1 MKNNS
6 QMITARQGNR
16 IMILEIFSAAA
27 MFLPQI
33 ALQKSYHSGIVVVV
47 MASVMAGIYLWIVDH
62 AARGV
67 SIENVL
73 KRYRFA
79 AIIYYVRFLLNGAFF
94 YLCIL
99 YLTKKYLLPDK
110 STFFIGLP
118 LLLLAYLMNQGGLTK
133 RGRVMEGIFWF
144 VLLPLIFVLIL
155 SMANLSWDELAVRSW
170 CGREM
175 LNGSIL
181 VFGADASDRVR
192 VVLPWR
198 YERWTDRMRSFAGLM
213 ILFLGVFASTVGS
226 LGKKLTMVDPE
237 PVMSMAQGVA
247 MPGGIMARLDL
258 FLIAFWIVGVF
269 CVFSGYLFYG
279 NESIKHAFSK
289 GRIVGLSLS
298 YGGIYV
304 ISPWIMTTFATWIRR
319 YFFVFIYGNLVIGLF
334 FPLILFL
341 MWRKEQKDEKI

>member
-99 YLTKKYLLPDK
+99 YLTKKISSPRQ
-110 STFFIGLP
+110 I
-118 LLLLAYLMNQGGLTK
+118 N
-133 RGRVMEGIFWF
+133 IFYW
-144 VLLPLIFVLIL
+144 ITI
-155 SMANLSWDELAVRSW
+155 
-170 CGREM
+170 
-175 LNGSIL
+175 
-181 VFGADASDRVR
+181 AS
-192 VVLPWR
+192 
-198 YERWTDRMRSFAGLM
+198 S
-213 ILFLGVFASTVGS
+213 
-226 LGKKLTMVDPE
+226 
-237 PVMSMAQGVA
+237 
-247 MPGGIMARLDL
+247 
-258 FLIAFWIVGVF
+258 
-269 CVFSGYLFYG
+269 
-279 NESIKHAFSK
+279 
-289 GRIVGLSLS
+289 GLSDESGRFNKKRQSNGRNFLVCIATADLRTDLE
-298 YGGIYV
+298 YGKSFMG
-304 ISPWIMTTFATWIRR
+304 
-319 YFFVFIYGNLVIGLF
+319 
-334 FPLILFL
+334 
-341 MWRKEQKDEKI
+341 

>member
-99 YLTKKYLLPDK
+99 YLTKKYLLP
-110 STFFIGLP
+110 I
-118 LLLLAYLMNQGGLTK
+118 N
-133 RGRVMEGIFWF
+133 IFYW
-144 VLLPLIFVLIL
+144 I
-155 SMANLSWDELAVRSW
+155 
-170 CGREM
+170 
-175 LNGSIL
+175 SI
-181 VFGADASDRVR
+181 AS
-192 VVLPWR
+192 
-198 YERWTDRMRSFAGLM
+198 S
-213 ILFLGVFASTVGS
+213 
-226 LGKKLTMVDPE
+226 
-237 PVMSMAQGVA
+237 
-247 MPGGIMARLDL
+247 
-258 FLIAFWIVGVF
+258 
-269 CVFSGYLFYG
+269 
-279 NESIKHAFSK
+279 
-289 GRIVGLSLS
+289 GLSDESGRFNNKRQSNGRNFLVCIATADLRTDLE
-298 YGGIYV
+298 YGKSFMG
-304 ISPWIMTTFATWIRR
+304 
-319 YFFVFIYGNLVIGLF
+319 
-334 FPLILFL
+334 
-341 MWRKEQKDEKI
+341 

>member
-1 MKNNS
+1 MKNSS

-99 YLTKKYLLPDK
+99 SLTKKYLLPDK
-110 STFFIGLP
+110 STFFIGFP
-118 LLLLAYLMNQGGLTK
+118 LLLLAYLINQGGLTK

-155 SMANLSWDELAVRSW
+155 SMANLSWDE
-170 CGREM
+170 
-175 LNGSIL
+175 
-181 VFGADASDRVR
+181 
-192 VVLPWR
+192 
-198 YERWTDRMRSFAGLM
+198 
-213 ILFLGVFASTVGS
+213 
-226 LGKKLTMVDPE
+226 
-237 PVMSMAQGVA
+237 
-247 MPGGIMARLDL
+247 
-258 FLIAFWIVGVF
+258 
-269 CVFSGYLFYG
+269 
-279 NESIKHAFSK
+279 
-289 GRIVGLSLS
+289 
-298 YGGIYV
+298 
-304 ISPWIMTTFATWIRR
+304 
-319 YFFVFIYGNLVIGLF
+319 
-334 FPLILFL
+334 
-341 MWRKEQKDEKI
+341 

>member
-94 YLCIL
+94 IYVFCIL
-99 YLTKKYLLPDK
+99 QKISSPRQINI
-110 STFFIGLP
+110 FIGLP

-133 RGRVMEGIFWF
+133 RGRVMEGIF
-144 VLLPLIFVLIL
+144 
-155 SMANLSWDELAVRSW
+155 
-170 CGREM
+170 
-175 LNGSIL
+175 
-181 VFGADASDRVR
+181 
-192 VVLPWR
+192 
-198 YERWTDRMRSFAGLM
+198 GLYCY
-213 ILFLGVFASTVGS
+213 
-226 LGKKLTMVDPE
+226 
-237 PVMSMAQGVA
+237 
-247 MPGGIMARLDL
+247 R
-258 FLIAFWIVGVF
+258 
-269 CVFSGYLFYG
+269 
-279 NESIKHAFSK
+279 
-289 GRIVGLSLS
+289 
-298 YGGIYV
+298 
-304 ISPWIMTTFATWIRR
+304 
-319 YFFVFIYGNLVIGLF
+319 
-334 FPLILFL
+334 
-341 MWRKEQKDEKI
+341 

>member
-1 MKNNS
+1 MKNKS

-16 IMILEIFSAAA
+16 IMILEIFSASA
-27 MFLPQI
+27 MLLPQI
-33 ALQKSYHSGIVVVV
+33 ALQKSYHTAIITVFL
-47 MASVMAGIYLWIVDH
+47 ASMLTGIYLWIVDRI
-62 AARGV
+62 ARGI

-79 AIIYYVRFLLNGAFF
+79 AIIYYIRFTGNAMFF

-99 YLTKKYLLPDK
+99 YLTKKYLLPYK
-110 STFFIGLP
+110 SVFFIGLP
-118 LLLLAYLMNQGGLTK
+118 LFVLAYLMNQGGLKK

-144 VLLPLIFVLIL
+144 VLLPMIFVLIL
-155 SMANLSWDELAVRSW
+155 SVTNLSWNELNVQTFQ
-170 CGREM
+170 GKEL

-181 VFGADASDRVR
+181 VFALLHPIEFVWFFRGDMKDGSIHF
-192 VVLPWR
+192 
-198 YERWTDRMRSFAGLM
+198 RSFAGLT
-213 ILFLGVFASTVGS
+213 LLLLGVFISTVGS
-226 LGKKLTMVDPE
+226 LGKKLTMIDPE

-279 NESIKHAFSK
+279 NESIKHTFSK
-289 GRIVGLSLS
+289 GRIAGLILS
-298 YGGIYV
+298 YGGLLV
-304 ISPWIMTTFATWIRR
+304 CSGWIMTTYAKWIRQ
-319 YFFVFIYGNLVIGLF
+319 YFYLFLYGNLTIGLI

-341 MWRKEQKDEKI
+341 MWRKGQKDEKI

>member
-181 VFGADASDRVR
+181 VFALMHPIEFVWFYRGDMKDG
-192 VVLPWR
+192 PI
-198 YERWTDRMRSFAGLM
+198 RMRSFAGLM
-213 ILFLGVFASTVGS
+213 ILFLGNN
-226 LGKKLTMVDPE
+226 
-237 PVMSMAQGVA
+237 
-247 MPGGIMARLDL
+247 
-258 FLIAFWIVGVF
+258 
-269 CVFSGYLFYG
+269 YLFQMTV
-279 NESIKHAFSK
+279 KHWNFNK
-289 GRIVGLSLS
+289 IEVNNILSTEN
-298 YGGIYV
+298 
-304 ISPWIMTTFATWIRR
+304 P
-319 YFFVFIYGNLVIGLF
+319 VF
-334 FPLILFL
+334 
-341 MWRKEQKDEKI
+341 DS

>member
-99 YLTKKYLLPDK
+99 YLTKISSPRQ
-110 STFFIGLP
+110 I
-118 LLLLAYLMNQGGLTK
+118 N
-133 RGRVMEGIFWF
+133 IFYW
-144 VLLPLIFVLIL
+144 ITI
-155 SMANLSWDELAVRSW
+155 
-170 CGREM
+170 
-175 LNGSIL
+175 
-181 VFGADASDRVR
+181 AS
-192 VVLPWR
+192 
-198 YERWTDRMRSFAGLM
+198 S
-213 ILFLGVFASTVGS
+213 
-226 LGKKLTMVDPE
+226 
-237 PVMSMAQGVA
+237 
-247 MPGGIMARLDL
+247 
-258 FLIAFWIVGVF
+258 
-269 CVFSGYLFYG
+269 
-279 NESIKHAFSK
+279 
-289 GRIVGLSLS
+289 GLSDESGRFNKKRQSNGRNFLVCIATADLRTDLE
-298 YGGIYV
+298 YGKSFMG
-304 ISPWIMTTFATWIRR
+304 
-319 YFFVFIYGNLVIGLF
+319 
-334 FPLILFL
+334 
-341 MWRKEQKDEKI
+341 

>member
-99 YLTKKYLLPDK
+99 YLTKKYLLPVVRLYQIISYF
-110 STFFIGLP
+110 STP
-118 LLLLAYLMNQGGLTK
+118 
-133 RGRVMEGIFWF
+133 
-144 VLLPLIFVLIL
+144 
-155 SMANLSWDELAVRSW
+155 
-170 CGREM
+170 
-175 LNGSIL
+175 
-181 VFGADASDRVR
+181 ASDCSQFLNIFLRFFTIPPI
-192 VVLPWR
+192 LP
-198 YERWTDRMRSFAGLM
+198 
-213 ILFLGVFASTVGS
+213 VS
-226 LGKKLTMVDPE
+226 LDDSDFHP
-237 PVMSMAQGVA
+237 
-247 MPGGIMARLDL
+247 
-258 FLIAFWIVGVF
+258 
-269 CVFSGYLFYG
+269 FS
-279 NESIKHAFSK
+279 I
-289 GRIVGLSLS
+289 
-298 YGGIYV
+298 
-304 ISPWIMTTFATWIRR
+304 T
-319 YFFVFIYGNLVIGLF
+319 
-334 FPLILFL
+334 
-341 MWRKEQKDEKI
+341 